1 MLVVNII
8 KKKQDILIFGNNDGG
23 KKQRHTTAFNDNL
36 HKIYIALI
44 FLCDEM
50 KELKD
55 IAEAKFYQPL
65 IMFGNIPSEILTS
78 ASLTTSDNAAVIN
91 EAGGV
96 FPSGEKERMLGQMM
110 PLLQE
115 LSNFIDRLLLLLYFI
130 ALYSFCLS

>member
-1 MLVVNII
+1 
-8 KKKQDILIFGNNDGG
+8 
-23 KKQRHTTAFNDNL
+23 
-36 HKIYIALI
+36 
-44 FLCDEM
+44 M